1 MRRPRRRGRIGRP
14 TTLTPLLERQLV
26 KAVGRVGALTLAARC
41 CGVSYDV
48 LLDWL
53 ARGRGTHRTGRPPT
67 PQYVRFVRRIEKAQ
81 AQFHAARVEIIERA
95 ARACAVRALR
105 ADVQ

>member
-1 MRRPRRRGRIGRP
+1 
-14 TTLTPLLERQLV
+14 LLERQLV